1 MEQATLTEVPCR
13 VTVDLSPQD
22 AILVLPGASLLSPHI
37 NMQTAY

>member
-22 AILVLPGASLLSPHI
+22 AILVLPGALARHLRYFFAPL
-37 NMQTAY
+37 